1 MTIGKQFRSIE
12 RKFVI
17 TVVALATLSVLAL
30 GFILYEANSVRFNG
44 QVSSTELS
52 MLVSENPAVVE
63 YLEQE
68 KDYQAHF
75 ITIANLV
82 KQEQQ
87 ESLTNALILVTV
99 PVLIIAGLL
108 GYIVAKYLLRPV
120 KEAYESQE
128 RFMQDAAHELR
139 NPLAAISVALQ
150 NAPPDRQDANLVVTL
165 KRQTKRLVN
174 IVEDMLFLER
184 RKSGDSVTSTN
195 LSNLLQD
202 VLEDLQPSI
211 NSKKLKLKTK
221 INEDITMTIDP
232 QDFIKLSRNLIENA
246 IKYSKNNQT
255 VNVGLVRNGRISLTV
270 KDRGIG
276 IPAEELSNIGERFY
290 RAKNVSKTPGTG
302 LGIAIVMKVLNAYG
316 GKLKIESTFNKGTEV
331 TVTL

>member
-1 MTIGKQFRSIE
+1 
-12 RKFVI
+12 
-17 TVVALATLSVLAL
+17 
-30 GFILYEANSVRFNG
+30 
-44 QVSSTELS
+44 
-52 MLVSENPAVVE
+52 
-63 YLEQE
+63 
-68 KDYQAHF
+68 
-75 ITIANLV
+75 
-82 KQEQQ
+82 
-87 ESLTNALILVTV
+87 
-99 PVLIIAGLL
+99 
-108 GYIVAKYLLRPV
+108 
-120 KEAYESQE
+120 
-128 RFMQDAAHELR
+128 
-139 NPLAAISVALQ
+139 
-150 NAPPDRQDANLVVTL
+150 
-165 KRQTKRLVN
+165 LVN